1 MNSIYEGF
9 DNNKD
14 PNQRDYCSI
23 VVFGDLGKGKSSWL
37 SQFAKFYYNRTL
49 GKSPRRVLIC
59 DPSSSRAFGPEF
71 FKPITLAE
79 IIYGEVVDRK
89 VVKWNHGVRVLR
101 DIDWNDD
108 LWFKIL
114 TDHFNNGLLILD
126 ESRDFFKPS
135 GISPIQKRLFT
146 VHRNNC
152 IDILLV
158 SHNFMDLPLNIR
170 KQFRIYVCF
179 KTGDKPTNKAWF
191 TQRTLPEGLYEI
203 SILLSRIQAPASKIS
218 PYVWYDAMTDDSIL
232 YINRDQ
238 YKQTH
243 VIIQETP
250 RIVVPFSQF
259 RKKRLQ
265 IR

>member
-170 KQFRIYVCF
+170 KQFRIYVCC
-179 KTGDKPTNKAWF
+179 KTVDKPTNKAWF

-238 YKQTH
+238 YTQTH

>member
-79 IIYGEVVDRK
+79 IIYGEVVEGR
-89 VVKWNHGVRVLR
+89 VMKWRHGVRVLR

-179 KTGDKPTNKAWF
+179 KTGDKPTNEAWF
-191 TQRTLPEGLYEI
+191 TQRTLPEALFDI
-203 SILLSRIQAPASKIS
+203 SRLLNRIIAPASKIS
-218 PYVWYDAMTDDSIL
+218 PYVWYDSMHDSSVFYLEPTQKRETFI
-232 YINRDQ
+232 
-238 YKQTH
+238 
-243 VIIQETP
+243 VIQENP
-250 RIVVPFSQF
+250 RIVVPYAEF
-259 RKKRLQ
+259 RKKKLK

>member
-1 MNSIYEGF
+1 MNSIYDGF
-9 DNNKD
+9 DNAKD
-14 PNQRDYCSI
+14 PTQRDYCSM

-37 SQFAKFYYNRTL
+37 SQFSRFYYERT
-49 GKSPRRVLIC
+49 KAKVPRKVLFC
-59 DPSSSRAFGPEF
+59 DPSNARAFGPEF

-79 IIYGEVVDRK
+79 IIYGEVVGSR
-89 VVKWNHGVRVLR
+89 VLKWTHGIRVLR
-101 DIDWNDD
+101 DIDWNGDE
-108 LWFKIL
+108 WFAIL
-114 TDHFNNGLLILD
+114 TAHYNNGLLILD

-152 IDILLV
+152 LDILLV
-158 SHNFMDLPLNIR
+158 SHNYMDLPLNIR

-179 KTGDKPTNKAWF
+179 KTGDRPTNEAWF
-191 TQRTLPEGLYEI
+191 TQRTLPESLYEI

-218 PYVWYDAMTDDSIL
+218 PYVWYDAMTNESIL
-232 YINRDQ
+232 YIDRDQ
-238 YKQTH
+238 YTQTH
-243 VIIQETP
+243 VIIQENP
-250 RIVVPFSQF
+250 RVVVPFSQF